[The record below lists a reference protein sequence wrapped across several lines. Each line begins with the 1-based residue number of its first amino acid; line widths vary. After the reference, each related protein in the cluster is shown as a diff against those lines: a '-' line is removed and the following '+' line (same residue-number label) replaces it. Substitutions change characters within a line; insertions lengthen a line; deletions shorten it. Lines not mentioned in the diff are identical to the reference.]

1 MNVLIL
7 AVGRL
12 KRAPE
17 AELCADYLNRASRM
31 GRSLGIARTEI
42 REIAESRSERAA
54 DRLAQ
59 EADAIEAAIPAGFQ
73 RICLDENGK
82 LLDSREFAELMRGK
96 LDQSVPG
103 IAILIGGPDGLDPRL
118 VSECD
123 LSLSFGRLT
132 WPHRLVRVMITE
144 QIYRVMTLLAGHPY
158 HRQ

>member
-1 MNVLIL
+1 M

-17 AELCADYLNRASRM
+17 VELCTDYLDRATRM

-54 DRLAQ
+54 DRQAQ
-59 EADAIEAAIPAGFQ
+59 EAAMIDAAVPVGFQ
-73 RICLDENGK
+73 RICLDEDGE
-82 LLDSREFAELMRGK
+82 LLDSKGLAKVVRSR
-96 LDQSVPG
+96 LDQGVPG
-103 IAILIGGPDGLDPRL
+103 LAILIGGPDGLHPRL
-118 VSECD
+118 INDCD
-123 LSLSFGRLT
+123 TSLSFGRLT

-158 HRQ
+158 HR